1 MGDAY
6 RIVMHETG
14 STDVLKTE
22 TFEPRPPGPGEA
34 LVKQTASGLNFI
46 DTYFRT
52 GLYPVKLPFVQ
63 GSEGAGTVEAVG
75 EGVTDVKPGDRVA
88 YLGNGTYAT
97 HFTGLAGRMVK
108 LPDGIS
114 EEEGAAVLLKGLTA
128 WMLLFEIRPVT
139 DRDTVLIWA
148 PVGGV
153 GSVLTPW
160 AASLG
165 ARVIAVTSSE
175 EKAAKAKALGASD
188 VIVGYDDVA
197 KNVRA
202 LTDGAGVDLAL
213 DSVGKR
219 SFEASLSSLKK
230 RGWMVSYGNASGAAD
245 PMPPGRLAAGGS
257 LILTRPTLFN
267 YTDTPEDLA
276 RGARHLFAAM
286 KSGTFSADI
295 GHRFPLKEAG
305 KAHEALE
312 SGKTSGAIVLVP

>member
-1 MGDAY
+1 M
-6 RIVMHETG
+6 
-14 STDVLKTE
+14 
-22 TFEPRPPGPGEA
+22 
-34 LVKQTASGLNFI
+34 
-46 DTYFRT
+46 
-52 GLYPVKLPFVQ
+52 
-63 GSEGAGTVEAVG
+63 
-75 EGVTDVKPGDRVA
+75 
-88 YLGNGTYAT
+88 
-97 HFTGLAGRMVK
+97 
-108 LPDGIS
+108 
-114 EEEGAAVLLKGLTA
+114 
-128 WMLLFEIRPVT
+128 
-139 DRDTVLIWA
+139 
-148 PVGGV
+148 
-153 GSVLTPW
+153 
-160 AASLG
+160 
-165 ARVIAVTSSE
+165 IAVTSSE
-175 EKAAKAKALGASD
+175 EKAAKAKALGASE

-197 KNVRA
+197 KNVRQ

-230 RGWMVSYGNASGAAD
+230 RGWMISYGNASGAAD

-295 GHRFPLKEAG
+295 GQRFPLKEAG

>member
-97 HFTGLAGRMVK
+97 HFTGPAGRMVK